1 MMWCFAFKYWVVSIE
16 MPKAISKII
25 ERRNSLASG
34 ATSASQLEEVDLGG
48 KNSEKQYNFIC
59 WVGIIVNVVFVL
71 WYVIEYGKLCMNSL
85 NDDNKVIWA
94 KILMDCIALISGLFL
109 GDALRRIW

>member
-1 MMWCFAFKYWVVSIE
+1 M
-16 MPKAISKII
+16 
-25 ERRNSLASG
+25 
-34 ATSASQLEEVDLGG
+34 
-48 KNSEKQYNFIC
+48 
-59 WVGIIVNVVFVL
+59 NVVFVL

-109 GDALRRIW
+109 GDALRRIWHSYKKQNTLAQNDKMMIVHLVMFVLYMATIIGKTISVSGYITSNYTKD